1 MPIYAYRCSACG
13 HQGDHLQK
21 MSDTPLSI
29 CPQCQAPKYEKQ
41 LSAVGI
47 ALKGK
52 SEKAP
57 ISNTPHQ
64 CGPGCAH

>member
-21 MSDTPLSI
+21 MSDAPLSI
-29 CPQCQAPKYEKQ
+29 CPQCQAPNYEKQ

-47 ALKGK
+47 ALK
-52 SEKAP
+52 SSSTNIAT
-57 ISNTPHQ
+57 SHTPHH
-64 CGPGCAH
+64 CGAGCKH